1 MLAAAIGALA
11 AVAPLAAVDADR
23 DFSGRWILDPRAS
36 NIQALPALPER
47 RLVIVQ
53 RETAIRCSATGE
65 DGAVAEWSFS
75 ADGQESQYTVG
86 LERRN
91 TVAKWEGAA
100 LLITT
105 LGSLPNN
112 YNTMMD
118 YSLMDRWKLS
128 ADRSSLTIERQIVR
142 STGQVEGTAV
152 YRREGQTELTAR
164 PLLPGPPRSQEN
176 PLAEEGRPGGPPHL
190 VPEPP
195 RLPEKPQPPPSTK
208 SAVRAGTRIPLALIN
223 TLNTKRSHEG
233 DRVYLDT
240 AFPVFIDGRLVIPR
254 GSYVSGTITEA
265 KQAGRVKGKSEMF
278 IRFDSLT
285 LPNGV
290 TRDFRSRLG
299 SADARAGGQVDRTE
313 GTITGEGNK
322 AGDARTVAGT
332 AGMGAS
338 VGSIAGAA
346 TGHLGMGAGL
356 GGAIGGLAGL
366 ASVLGSR
373 GPDVILPKGTTME
386 MVLDRDLLFTPEEL
400 RF

>member
-1 MLAAAIGALA
+1 MNPRACIVAVAIVALA

-36 NIQALPALPER
+36 NIRALPALPER
-47 RLVIVQ
+47 LLVIVQ
-53 RETAIRCSATGE
+53 REMAIRCSSTGE
-65 DGAVAEWSFS
+65 DGATAEWSFS
-75 ADGQESQYTVG
+75 ADGKESQYTLG
-86 LERRN
+86 QERRSA
-91 TVAKWEGAA
+91 VAKWEGSA
-100 LLITT
+100 LLIDT
-105 LGSLPNN
+105 LVSGPLN
-112 YNTMMD
+112 Y
-118 YSLMDRWKLS
+118 SVMDRWKLS
-128 ADRSSLTIERQIVR
+128 ADRSLLTIGRQIVR

-152 YRREGQTELTAR
+152 YRREGQTELTVR
-164 PLLPGPPRSQEN
+164 PF
-176 PLAEEGRPGGPPHL
+176 

-195 RLPEKPQPPPSTK
+195 RLPEKPQPPPSTEF
-208 SAVRAGTRIPLALIN
+208 AVRAGMRIPLALIN
-223 TLNTKRSHEG
+223 TLNTKRSREG
-233 DRVYLDT
+233 DRVYLET

-254 GSYVSGTITEA
+254 GSYVTGTITEA

-285 LPNGV
+285 LPNGI

-299 SADARAGGQVDRTE
+299 SADAGAGGQVDRTE
-313 GTITGEGNK
+313 GTITGEGNQ

-346 TGHLGMGAGL
+346 SGHLGMGAGL

-373 GPDVILPKGTTME
+373 GPDVVLPKGTTME